1 MSAVEERQAEKRT
14 LDKGDENDDVVPTKE
29 AKIDNGKAEDEA
41 TEKVVKEDAE
51 GEEEGDEEDADDEEE
66 DVNDE
71 DSSEG
76 EGEGSDGGE
85 EKKRKDLVMTRK
97 EMMLKEERRATEL
110 CNNLGKKLRHA
121 RQIPHPQKSQF
132 FKSKSLKIH
141 FLGIDLNSS
150 VIYPKLF
157 NFKLFRCWPTS
168 SP

>member
-1 MSAVEERQAEKRT
+1 MRKDLSFHIPYSSQSLDPDFHSLYLQKHTIIMSAVEERQAEKRT

-66 DVNDE
+66 EVNDE

-85 EKKRKDLVMTRK
+85 G
-97 EMMLKEERRATEL
+97 EEEEGSGDDEEGDDAE
-110 CNNLGKKLRHA
+110 GGEE
-121 RQIPHPQKSQF
+121 S
-132 FKSKSLKIH
+132 
-141 FLGIDLNSS
+141 D
-150 VIYPKLF
+150 
-157 NFKLFRCWPTS
+157 
-168 SP
+168 